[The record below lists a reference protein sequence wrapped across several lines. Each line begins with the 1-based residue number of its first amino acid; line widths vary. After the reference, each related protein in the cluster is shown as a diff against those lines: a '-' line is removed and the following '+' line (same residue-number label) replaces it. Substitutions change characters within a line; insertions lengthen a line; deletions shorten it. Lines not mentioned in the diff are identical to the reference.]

1 MSDLQ
6 PNPYAPAVVTTPQ
19 ADNDVEAVRR
29 RYLSHEASIKSIG
42 GLFLLGGLLGLA
54 LGGMW
59 IAVGIGVMG
68 GPPSPPKPNQPPEI
82 AVRFLAFG
90 LIALL
95 LSVGQLVA
103 AVGLRALKPWS
114 RIPAAILAG
123 IGLLGFPLGTLINGY
138 VLYLLLSAKGTMV
151 FSPQYQNVM
160 AQTKHIKYKTSI
172 IAWIFLGILVALIL
186 FGIIGGIASGA

>member
-42 GLFLLGGLLGLA
+42 VLFLLGGLLGLA
-54 LGGMW
+54 LGW
-59 IAVGIGVMG
+59 IAMGISVMG
-68 GPPSPPKPNQPPEI
+68 GPPKPNQPPET

-103 AVGLRALKPWS
+103 AVGLRALKLWS

-172 IAWIFLGILVALIL
+172 IVWIFLGILVALIL